1 MKINHNKI
9 ALILTVIGAALFVIN
24 GIDVL
29 LGYKITH
36 GKGFQVLGLILIA
49 VGLLV
54 WRVKIQ

>member
-1 MKINHNKI
+1 MKINYNKT

-24 GIDVL
+24 ALDVF

-49 VGLLV
+49 VGFVV
-54 WRVKIQ
+54 WRIRL